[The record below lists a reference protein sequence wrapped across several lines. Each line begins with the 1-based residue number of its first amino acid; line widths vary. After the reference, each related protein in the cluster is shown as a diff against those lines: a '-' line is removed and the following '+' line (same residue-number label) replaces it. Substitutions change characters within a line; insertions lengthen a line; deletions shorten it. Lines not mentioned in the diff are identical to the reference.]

1 MCGFILVL
9 LFSLS
14 QGKGEYGTEIT
25 KIARPLPL
33 EYLIVELTTTTPR
46 RPKPTLPGGRG
57 TPFPIENRDQ
67 FGEIQVTNHY
77 WTPGLIQYIC
87 FCKILL
93 VMLKSIIL
101 ALFVKYMYKPFY
113 FSYRY
118 LNNYVL
124 TFCYCRVLTVLLNIL
139 NKKRVATFFAY
150 HQNSTSCTFYILLM
164 SSRYRYNNAYVVTY
178 TGSVTMCLL

>member
-1 MCGFILVL
+1 MCGLILVL

-67 FGEIQVTNHY
+67 FGEIQVTNAS
-77 WTPGLIQYIC
+77 
-87 FCKILL
+87 LL
-93 VMLKSIIL
+93 DTWADSVYNVS
-101 ALFVKYMYKPFY
+101 VKY
-113 FSYRY
+113 Y
-118 LNNYVL
+118 L
-124 TFCYCRVLTVLLNIL
+124 
-139 NKKRVATFFAY
+139 
-150 HQNSTSCTFYILLM
+150 
-164 SSRYRYNNAYVVTY
+164 
-178 TGSVTMCLL
+178 